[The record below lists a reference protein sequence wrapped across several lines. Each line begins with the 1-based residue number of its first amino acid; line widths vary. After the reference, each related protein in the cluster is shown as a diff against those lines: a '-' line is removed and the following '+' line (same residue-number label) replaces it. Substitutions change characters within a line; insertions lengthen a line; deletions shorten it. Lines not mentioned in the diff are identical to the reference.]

1 MTFYIQPGFNLSD
14 LLNNPP
20 VKKKCGGGGERENN
34 KNEEEK
40 EEDFPGG
47 ERKKC
52 DQEPIFKIYWS
63 CLPLSKHYADYAAK
77 SRRPFK

>member
-1 MTFYIQPGFNLSD
+1 MWWRRR
-14 LLNNPP
+14 
-20 VKKKCGGGGERENN
+20 RENN

-40 EEDFPGG
+40 EEDFPCE

-63 CLPLSKHYADYAAK
+63 RLPLSKHYADKEDAVCEV
-77 SRRPFK
+77 

>member
-1 MTFYIQPGFNLSD
+1 MWWRR
-14 LLNNPP
+14 
-20 VKKKCGGGGERENN
+20 RENN

-40 EEDFPGG
+40 VEEDFPSE

-63 CLPLSKHYADYAAK
+63 CLPLSKHYADKEDAVCEV
-77 SRRPFK
+77 

>member
-1 MTFYIQPGFNLSD
+1 MWRRRR
-14 LLNNPP
+14 
-20 VKKKCGGGGERENN
+20 RENN

-40 EEDFPGG
+40 EEDFPGE

-63 CLPLSKHYADYAAK
+63 CLPLSKHYTDKEDAVCEV
-77 SRRPFK
+77 